1 VSITT
6 TLKTSKRT
14 VYGCYAWLILSTIV
28 IACTVALFFTPSI
41 GRRRYLA
48 SWAAKLFFLLI
59 GAPVKVEGTTIHES
73 CVVIANH
80 SSYLDGIILTAALPP
95 KFTYIIKQEMTKIP
109 VAGFVLRRLG
119 SEFVNRE
126 NEQHRNR
133 VARRLLNAAQSGESL
148 VFFPEG
154 TFDEIPGLKRFR
166 LGAFGAAWRSHRP
179 LFPVVISGARQK
191 LPANTFLP
199 SPGPLSV
206 RICNPLHPEKTIS
219 VEALMQRSRKIILQ
233 HLNEPDR
240 DRAEK
245 QT

>member
-1 VSITT
+1 MSITAI
-6 TLKTSKRT
+6 LKASKHT
-14 VYGCYAWLILSTIV
+14 VYGCYAWIILGTIV
-28 IACTVALFFTPSI
+28 IACTVALFFTPGI

-48 SWAAKLFFLLI
+48 RWAARLFFLLI
-59 GAPVKVEGTTIHES
+59 GAPVKVEGAAIRES

-133 VARRLLNAAQSGESL
+133 VARRLLNAAQSGEAL

-154 TFDEIPGLKRFR
+154 TFDETPGLKRFR

-206 RICNPLHPEKTIS
+206 RICNPLHPDKTIS
-219 VEALMQRSRKIILQ
+219 AEILMHRSRKIILQ

-240 DRAEK
+240 SRPEK
-245 QT
+245 

>member
-1 VSITT
+1 MSITT

-219 VEALMQRSRKIILQ
+219 VEALMHRSRKIILQ